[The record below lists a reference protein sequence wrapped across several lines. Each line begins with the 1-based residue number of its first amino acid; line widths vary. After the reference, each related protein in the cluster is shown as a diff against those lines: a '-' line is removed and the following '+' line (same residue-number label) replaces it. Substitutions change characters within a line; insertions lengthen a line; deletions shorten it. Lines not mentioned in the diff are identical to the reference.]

1 MATQLGQEQQ
11 EHHVFQS
18 VYKPVPVPENTTLP
32 EFVLQGGELFA
43 DMVAFVEVGSGR
55 EYTHGEVVRDTKR
68 FGKAL
73 RSLGLR
79 KGRVVV
85 VLLPNVAEYAVVALG
100 IMAAGG
106 VFSGANPAAH
116 ESEIRKQ
123 VEAADAKL
131 IVTNGPNYVKV
142 KSLGLPIIVLGEEKV
157 ESAIYWDELL
167 EAADRA
173 NTDHINETIFQ
184 TDLCALPFSSGTTG
198 TSKGVML
205 THRNLVANLCSTLFS
220 VGPEL
225 VGQVTTLGLMPF
237 FHIYGM
243 TGICCATLKNKGK
256 VVVMGRYKIETFL
269 EALITHEV
277 TFAPIVPAIIS
288 DLVKNRAVD
297 QFDLSELKLR
307 AVMTAAAPLAPE
319 VLRGFEKKFPG
330 VDVQEA
336 YGMTE
341 HSCITLTH
349 GDPNKGHRI
358 AKKNSVGFILPNM
371 ELKFVDPN
379 TGRSLPKNT
388 PGEVCVRSPC
398 VMQEDVDL
406 LCYYKNEEETAQTID
421 EKGWLHTGD
430 IGFIDDD
437 GDVFIVDRIK
447 ELIKYKGFQVA
458 PAHLESILLTHP
470 SVADA
475 AVIPLPD
482 EEAGEIP
489 AACVVM
495 NSNAK
500 ESEDEIV
507 KHVAS
512 NVANY
517 ERVRVVQF
525 VDSIPRSPSGK
536 ILRRLLKE
544 EMIKNM
550 TTNPKVVQHSSA

>member
-1 MATQLGQEQQ
+1 MATLVQNQAQNED
-11 EHHVFQS
+11 HIFKS
-18 VYKPVPVPENTTLP
+18 PYAPVRVPENVTLP
-32 EFVLQGGELFA
+32 EFVLQGFELYA
-43 DMVAFVEVGSGR
+43 DKVAFVESESGK
-55 EYTHGEVVRDTKR
+55 EYTHGEVVSDTKR
-68 FGKAL
+68 FAKAL

-79 KGRVVV
+79 NGRVVV
-85 VLLPNVAEYAVVALG
+85 VLLPNVAEYAIVALG

-106 VFSGANPAAH
+106 VFSGANPTGHA
-116 ESEIRKQ
+116 SEIKNQ

-131 IVTNGPNYVKV
+131 IVTNGPNYEKV
-142 KSLGLPIIVLGEEKV
+142 KGLGVPIIILGEQRV
-157 ESAIYWDELL
+157 ESAIYWAELL

-173 NTDHINETIFQ
+173 GTGTNNEPIAQ

-205 THRNLVANLCSTLFS
+205 THRNLISNLCSTLFD

-225 VGQVTTLGLMPF
+225 IGKVTTLGLMPF
-237 FHIYGM
+237 FHIYGI

-256 VVVMGRYKIETFL
+256 VVVMGRYKIDTYL
-269 EALITHEV
+269 NALIDHEV

-288 DLVKNRAVD
+288 DMVKNPAVD
-297 QFDLSELKLR
+297 DFDLGKLKLY

-319 VLRGFEKKFPG
+319 VLSAFERKFPG
-330 VDVQEA
+330 VGVQEA

-349 GDPNKGHRI
+349 GGDPEKGRRI
-358 AKKNSVGFILPNM
+358 SKKNSVGFVLPNL
-371 ELKFVDPN
+371 EVKFIDPN

-388 PGEVCVRSPC
+388 RGEICVRSQC
-398 VMQEDVDL
+398 VML
-406 LCYYKNEEETAQTID
+406 GYYKNNEETAQTID
-421 EKGWLHTGD
+421 ENGWLHTGD
-430 IGFIDDD
+430 IGYIDDD

-458 PAHLESILLTHP
+458 PAHLENIILTHP
-470 SVADA
+470 SVADV
-475 AVIPLPD
+475 AVIPFPD

-495 NSNAK
+495 NANAK
-500 ESEDEIV
+500 ASEEEIMNYV
-507 KHVAS
+507 GK

-525 VDSIPRSPSGK
+525 VDAIPRSASGK

-544 EMIKNM
+544 ELVKNM
-550 TTNPKVVQHSSA
+550 INNNPKLVQHN